1 MTTRW
6 MNSRG
11 VCGGQGE
18 CSFRRAKRDDGA
30 DDRHFTVSFCGVAVH
45 RLTAAACW
53 LALVV
58 FCCRMAQAD
67 DFTEIVQPYV
77 NRYCLDC
84 HNASEARGELD
95 FTKFKA
101 PRDVIDNFRRWS
113 AVVEFVHSGEMP
125 PADAPQPPVAESAA
139 LTTAIRSIL
148 TTEARRRAGDPG
160 LVPARRLSH
169 SEYDRSIR
177 DLTGIDIRPTR
188 DFPADPAAGEGFD
201 NTGEALSIGPGL
213 VRKYLA
219 AAQFTA
225 DHLVLHTTG
234 LRFAPFVVT
243 SGNERRKLTEQAVID
258 FYRQHEVDLA
268 DHIEAAWRFRFR
280 PDSAGTQT
288 AAEFA
293 LLNRLSPDY
302 FTRVVEFF
310 SGLPELDGCPVEL
323 RDAWL
328 KLAPADPTAVTAT
341 SRSAANVAPPAELQE
356 LLRLI
361 SHYRRLLHA
370 PEGELIKANA
380 GNWPIGHLDF
390 RARTAAVR
398 TAFSTARFQN
408 SALLK
413 SAPISAAPEKN
424 PDQSLVLVLRLTPQ
438 PGTTAGAL
446 LLKRPVFSRAD
457 RLPRNEAEA
466 TEHQIR
472 TLRDVLASAPA
483 AQTAPLP
490 FGQDLS
496 GAAIDADSLTA
507 SAPAELQFVLT
518 AEQRRQLQGHRLLL
532 PLELSSP
539 EAAVNIQLGL
549 AATAADATAA
559 AAAAPSE
566 MLASPDSPWVQNLRP
581 FAEEFCKIF
590 PDRFFYVDPG
600 RGLEAG
606 FHLVEGFFRDDLP
619 LMRLVLSEQQRTEL
633 DGLWTELEFVN
644 TSAETLL
651 RGFVWFERSER
662 EVLHDKRFEFLRS
675 EDPELIREEI
685 LARFETLY
693 LEKLGLKRD
702 AETGAGLDDR
712 SRMVL
717 QFFADIRRG
726 LQLQQDR
733 LAAAEPRG
741 IADLLKLADK
751 AWRRPLTSDEQQELQ
766 ELYKRFRGEGQSVEQ
781 ALRGVFT
788 AVLLSPHFCCLW
800 QTPADGPGVSPLNSW
815 DLASRL
821 SYFMWSS
828 LPDADLRQA
837 AADGRLE
844 TADGVAAEA
853 QRMLVTPKVNALAE
867 EFFGQWLRYRDFEQK
882 DPINAAAFPG
892 YDDKLRAAMAEEPVQ
907 MAAWLIRQDKSVL
920 ELLSGDTTLLNAR
933 LAAHYGGLLQ
943 QRYRAAADQR
953 RHELAASGASAAVLA
968 SIDEE
973 WLPVDGLREAGR
985 GGLFGMSV
993 VLAKNSAG
1001 ERSSPVK
1008 RGFWTVHHLLGR
1020 HFPPPPADVPELP
1033 KSEQLADRSL
1043 RELLKAHVSDTQCA
1057 LCHRHFDHLGLT
1069 MEGFDAIGRA
1079 RTKDAAGRPIDA
1091 RVLLADG
1098 SAVEGIPGLADYVVQ
1113 QRRSEFL
1120 QTLCRR
1126 FLGYALGRSVQLSD
1140 QSLLEQMQAALEAGD
1155 GRFSILVDQVVRSP
1169 QFRMVRNREFS
1180 TAGP

>member
-1 MTTRW
+1 M
-6 MNSRG
+6 SRS
-11 VCGGQGE
+11 VTDNCE
-18 CSFRRAKRDDGA
+18 CSFAPR
-30 DDRHFTVSFCGVAVH
+30 FTVTVFLLVIAVADG
-45 RLTAAACW
+45 
-53 LALVV
+53 
-58 FCCRMAQAD
+58 RMVRAD

-95 FTKFKA
+95 FTKFIA

-125 PADAPQPPVAESAA
+125 PADAPQPPAAESAA

-234 LRFAPFVVT
+234 LRFAPFAVT
-243 SGNERRKLTEQAVID
+243 SGNERRKLTEQALID
-258 FYRQHEVDLA
+258 FYRRHDVQLEDYVTAVWHY
-268 DHIEAAWRFRFR
+268 HSR
-280 PDSAGTQT
+280 PQSARGQSV
-288 AAEFA
+288 AEFA
-293 LLNRLSPDY
+293 VQRQLSPEY
-302 FTRVVEFF
+302 FTLVSQFLA
-310 SGLPELDGCPVEL
+310 SLPELHGCPAEL

-328 KLAPADPTAVTAT
+328 KLVPPDPATVTDT
-341 SRSAANVAPPAELQE
+341 SSSAQNVAPPAALQE

-361 SHYRRLLHA
+361 SQYRRLLHA

-390 RARTAAVR
+390 RTRTAAAR
-398 TAFSTARFQN
+398 TIFSTARFQN
-408 SALLK
+408 SLLIR
-413 SAPISAAPEKN
+413 SPPISPPPDKN
-424 PDQSLVLVLRLTPQ
+424 PEQSLILVLRLTPQ
-438 PGTTAGAL
+438 PETNETAL

-457 RLPRNEAEA
+457 HLPRNDAETA
-466 TEHQIR
+466 EHQIR
-472 TLRDVLASAPA
+472 TLKEVLASAPT
-483 AQTAPLP
+483 AQPAPLL

-496 GAAIDADSLTA
+496 GAAIDADSLIA
-507 SAPAELQFVLT
+507 SAPAVLQIVLT

-532 PLELSSP
+532 PLELTNP
-539 EAAVNIQLGL
+539 ESAVKVQLGL
-549 AATAADATAA
+549 AANAADATAA
-559 AAAAPSE
+559 AAATPAE
-566 MLASPDSPWVQNLRP
+566 LLASPESSWTQNLRP
-581 FAEEFCKIF
+581 FAEKFCEIF
-590 PDRFFYVDPG
+590 PDRFCYVDPG

-619 LMRLVLSEQQRTEL
+619 LMRLVLSEHQRAEL
-633 DGLWTELEFVN
+633 DALWTELEFVN
-644 TSAETLL
+644 TSSETLL

-675 EDPELIREEI
+675 EDPELIREEV

-702 AETGAGLDDR
+702 PESGAGMDDR

-726 LQLQQDR
+726 LRLQQDR

-741 IADLLKLADK
+741 LADLLKLADK
-751 AWRRPLTSDEQQELQ
+751 AWRRPLTNDEQQELQ
-766 ELYKRFRGEGQSVEQ
+766 QMYSRFRGEGQSVEQ

-821 SYFMWSS
+821 SYFLWSS

-844 TADGVAAEA
+844 TADGVATEA
-853 QRMLVTPKVNALAE
+853 RRMLADPRVNALAE
-867 EFFGQWLRYRDFEQK
+867 EFFGQWLRYRDFERK

-907 MAAWLIRQDKSVL
+907 MATWLIRHDKSVM

-933 LAAHYGGLLQ
+933 LAAHYGGLLE
-943 QRYRAAADQR
+943 QRYRDAADQHR
-953 RHELAASGASAAVLA
+953 RRLTTSGATAAALAA
-968 SIDEE
+968 IDQE
-973 WLPVDGLREAGR
+973 WLPVVGLREAGR

-1033 KSEQLADRSL
+1033 KNEQLADRSL
-1043 RELLKAHVSDTQCA
+1043 RELLNAHVSDNQCA

-1091 RVLLADG
+1091 RVMLADG

-1169 QFRMVRNREFS
+1169 QFRLVRNREFS